1 MNRLLLIFSF
11 LAISVFAGAQNR
23 PTISGVVK
31 DEQGGTL
38 PGISLL
44 VKGTTT
50 GTSTD
55 ANGAFRLT
63 LPNANAVLVVSGV
76 GYLRQEIPVG
86 NSTTLAITMKED
98 PKSLDEVIVTGFGVK
113 QETRKLAYA
122 AQEVQGTSLTRANTP
137 NLVNALQGKVAG
149 VQIDQGSGGP
159 MSSSRIR
166 IRGNASLSPN
176 TQPLFVVDGVL
187 IRPATTGAD
196 SWGAAQ
202 DFGNIMKNLNPDNV
216 ETMTVL
222 KGSAASA
229 LYGSEALN
237 GVIVITTKKGREQK
251 GLGVSY
257 NHTSSFEHAYR
268 FVDVQN
274 QYGAGLSP
282 TFPKAADGVET
293 VESQNSAWAY
303 SFGPKIDGRMVRDLD
318 GRMVEWKANNPLDF
332 FQTGR
337 FTNHNVAIEGSN
349 DRGSFRASYSNL
361 YNNTIMPGGAELKR
375 NNFNI
380 RATQKLGKVLNL
392 DVSADYTL
400 NDNLNPIRQG
410 GTYNPVFRFVYGRP
424 RTLDINYWMDNYKS
438 PLGGRRTGSV
448 DDPYSISQ
456 FLWETFQYTTS
467 RNEKIFRGNIDV
479 TANITPWLTGL
490 VRANIQNELYA
501 TENKNLGAGVGF
513 AGGEYS
519 QYSQANT
526 QSRVQALLTASR
538 DFGPLFHLNLT
549 LGGETNRIN
558 GGREYRLRTDGGLR
572 IPGEFNLPN
581 SVNPVVADISGG
593 RLAPSKRTDAIYAYG
608 DLSYKDALFLNFT
621 NRLDY
626 SSALTYANGTG
637 QYSYYYPS
645 VGLAWDFT
653 QSIKGL
659 PNQLSFGKLRGSY
672 GFTGGDTDAWITNQT
687 GFYSA
692 GNIFT
697 SINGQIQRYGF
708 RDNVL
713 PNYNLRNRLAR
724 EWEVGADLRFFGN
737 RLGLDVAV
745 YNKLTRNEIFRLP
758 VAQESG
764 LNERLVNAGKILNRG
779 VEILLT
785 GTPIKTS
792 KFQWNTSFNFSRNRN
807 KILELAD
814 GISTYELSLAFG
826 NDVRSIAKAGGD
838 YGTII
843 SGYAFARDA
852 QGRKLIGP
860 ASGTTGGYMTFLRS
874 QAAGQGSKELGTL
887 LENFLLSNVNN
898 FQFGPFAAT
907 FQVDSK
913 IGGVM
918 ASSTHAY
925 GSAFGS
931 FSNSLSG
938 RDTESGGITF
948 TDAQGVV
955 RNDGIIPDG
964 VLNAGVT
971 ATVDGQQIDLGGM
984 SYKDAVEKG
993 YLKPIPAYAY
1003 YDNLSNWGSGIRE
1016 YSVFE
1021 NSWVAVREASIS
1033 YELPASLLNKVKVQS
1048 LRVSLVGRNLGYLY
1062 RTAKD
1067 GINPQGLLSNKAGE
1081 FAEYGGLP
1089 FSRNI
1094 GVTVNVG
1101 L

>member
-1 MNRLLLIFSF
+1 MNRLLPLF
-11 LAISVFAGAQNR
+11 LFLFISSLVSAQNR
-23 PTISGVVK
+23 LTVSGTVK
-31 DEQGGTL
+31 DDKGVGV

-55 ANGAFRLT
+55 ADGAFRLNV
-63 LPNANAVLVVSGV
+63 PNGNAVLVVSGV
-76 GYLRQEIPVG
+76 GYLRQEVPVG
-86 NSTTLAITMKED
+86 NAATLSITIKED
-98 PKSLDEVIVTGFGVK
+98 PKSLDEVIVTGFGIK
-113 QETRKLAYA
+113 QEARKLSYA
-122 AQEVQGTSLTRANTP
+122 AQEIQGQNLLRANTP

-166 IRGNASLSPN
+166 IRGNASLSSN

-187 IRPATTGAD
+187 IRPTTTGAD

-202 DFGNIMKNLNPDNV
+202 DFGNIMKNLNADNV
-216 ETMTVL
+216 ETVTVL

-237 GVIVITTKKGREQK
+237 GVVVITTKKGRDQK

-257 NHTSSFEHAYR
+257 NHTSSFETAYR

-282 TFPKAADGVET
+282 TFPKAADGVE
-293 VESQNSAWAY
+293 VVQSQNSAWAY

-337 FTNHNVAIEGSN
+337 YTNHNVAVEGAN

-361 YNNTIMPGGAELKR
+361 FNNTIMPGGAELKR

-380 RATQKLGKVLNL
+380 RATQRVGKIFNL
-392 DVSADYTL
+392 DVAADYTI

-410 GTYNPVFRFVYGRP
+410 GTYNPVFRFVYARP
-424 RTLDINYWMDNYKS
+424 RTLDIDYWADNYQS
-438 PLGGRRTGSV
+438 PLGGRKTGTA
-448 DDPYSISQ
+448 DPYGISQ
-456 FLWETFQYTTS
+456 FLWETFQYNTF

-479 TANITPWLTGL
+479 TANVTPWLTAL

-501 TENKNLGAGVGF
+501 TENKFLGPGVGF
-513 AGGEYS
+513 GGGEYS
-519 QYSQANT
+519 QYSQANN
-526 QSRVQALLTASR
+526 QSRIQALLTASR

-549 LGGETNRIN
+549 VGGETNRII
-558 GGREYRLRTDGGLR
+558 GGRDFRLRTDGGLR
-572 IPGEFNLPN
+572 IPGQFNLPN
-581 SVNPVVADISGG
+581 SINPVVADIGQG
-593 RLAPSKRTDAIYAYG
+593 RLAASKRTDAVYAYG

-621 NRLDY
+621 NRIDY
-626 SSALTYANGTG
+626 SSALTYADGSG

-653 QSIKGL
+653 QSVKEL
-659 PNQLSFGKLRGSY
+659 PKALTFGKLRASY

-692 GNIFT
+692 GSIFN
-697 SINGQIQRYGF
+697 SINGQIQQYGF

-724 EWEVGADLRFFGN
+724 EWEVGTDLRLFNN
-737 RLGLDVAV
+737 RVGIDVAV
-745 YNKLTRNEIFRLP
+745 YNKLTRNEIFNLP
-758 VAQESG
+758 VAQEAG
-764 LNERLVNAGKILNRG
+764 LTNRLVNAGKILNRG

-785 GTPIKTS
+785 GTPVKTN

-807 KILELAD
+807 KILELVD
-814 GISTYELSLAFG
+814 GVDTYELSLAFG
-826 NDVRSIAKAGGD
+826 NDVRSIARVGSD
-838 YGTII
+838 YGTIV
-843 SGYAFARDA
+843 STYAFARDA
-852 QGRKLIGP
+852 QGRKLIGA
-860 ASGTTGGYMTFLRS
+860 ASGTNGGYLTYLRS
-874 QAAGQGSKELGTL
+874 GAAGQGSKDLGTL
-887 LENFLLSNVNN
+887 LEKFLLSNVNN
-898 FQFGPFAAT
+898 FQFGNFSAT

-918 ASSTHAY
+918 ASATHQY
-925 GSAFGS
+925 GSAFGT
-931 FSNSLSG
+931 FKNSLFG

-948 TDAQGVV
+948 TDAQGNV

-964 VLNAGVT
+964 VLNTGVT
-971 ATVDGQQIDLGGM
+971 ATVDGKQVDLGGM
-984 SYKDAVEKG
+984 TYKEAVDKG
-993 YLKPIPAYAY
+993 YLKPIPAFAY

-1021 NSWVAVREASIS
+1021 NSWVAVREASVS
-1033 YELPASLLNKVKVQS
+1033 YDVPATVLNKVKVQS
-1048 LRVSLVGRNLGYLY
+1048 LRLSVVGRNLGYLY

-1067 GINPQGLLSNKAGE
+1067 GINPQGLLSNRAGE

>member
-1 MNRLLLIFSF
+1 MNRLILLGLLLVSS
-11 LAISVFAGAQNR
+11 LYVYPQSRSTV
-23 PTISGVVK
+23 SGVVK
-31 DEQGGTL
+31 DEQGVTL

-44 VKGTTT
+44 LKGTTT

-55 ANGAFRLT
+55 ANGAFRINVT
-63 LPNANAVLVVSGV
+63 GANPTLVVSGV
-76 GYLRQEIPVG
+76 GYLRQEVAAG
-86 NSTTLAITMKED
+86 NAATLTIVLRED
-98 PKSLDEVIVTGFGVK
+98 PKTLNEVIVTGFGVK

-122 AQEVQGTSLTRANTP
+122 AQEVKGQDLERANSA

-202 DFGNIMKNLNPDNV
+202 DFGNIMKNLNADNV

-237 GVIVITTKKGREQK
+237 GVVVITTKRGREQK

-257 NHTSSFEHAYR
+257 THTSSFENAYR
-268 FVDVQN
+268 FLDVQN
-274 QYGAGLSP
+274 QYGAGISQ
-282 TFPKAADGVET
+282 TFAKAADGTDLVDT
-293 VESQNSAWAY
+293 QNWNY
-303 SFGPKIDGRMVRDLD
+303 SFGPKLDGHMVRDIDGRMIP
-318 GRMVEWKANNPLDF
+318 WQANTPLNF

-337 FTNHNVAIEGSN
+337 YTNHNVAVEGGN
-349 DRGSFRASYSNL
+349 DRSSFRASFSNL
-361 YNNTIMPGGAELKR
+361 FNNTIMPGGAEMKR
-375 NNFNI
+375 NNFNV
-380 RATQKLGKVLNL
+380 RATQKLGKIVNL
-392 DVSADYTL
+392 DVSADYTD
-400 NDNLNPIRQG
+400 NNNLNPIRQG
-410 GTYNPVFRFVYGRP
+410 GNFNPVFRFVYNRP
-424 RTLDINYWMDNYKS
+424 RTLDIDYWTANYAS
-438 PLGGRRTGSV
+438 QLGGRKRNA
-448 DDPYSISQ
+448 DDPYNITE
-456 FLWETFQYTTS
+456 FLWQTFQYNTT
-467 RNEKIFRGNIDV
+467 RKEKVFRGNIDV
-479 TANITPWLTGL
+479 NLNITPWLTGL
-490 VRANIQNELYA
+490 VRANLQNELYQ
-501 TENKNLGAGVGF
+501 TENKNLGDGVGF

-519 QYSQANT
+519 QYSQANN
-526 QSRVQALLTASR
+526 QSRFQGLLTFNR
-538 DFGPLFHLNLT
+538 DLSSLFHLNLT
-549 LGGETNRIN
+549 VGGETNRIN
-558 GGREYRLRTDGGLR
+558 GGREFRLRTDGGLR
-572 IPGEFNLPN
+572 IPGQFALPN
-581 SVNPVVADISGG
+581 SINSVVADISGE
-593 RLAPSKRTDAIYAYG
+593 RLASSKRTDAVYAYG
-608 DLSYKDALFLNFT
+608 DISYKDALFLNFT
-621 NRLDY
+621 NRIDY
-626 SSALTYANGTG
+626 SSALTYANGSG

-653 QSIKGL
+653 QSVKGL
-659 PNQLSFGKLRGSY
+659 PGALTFGKLRASY
-672 GFTGGDTDAWITNQT
+672 GFTGGDTDAWRTNQT

-692 GNIFT
+692 GSVFT
-697 SINGQIQRYGF
+697 SVNGQLQQYGF
-708 RDNVL
+708 RDNTL

-724 EWEVGADLRFFGN
+724 EWEVGADMRFFNN

-745 YNKLTRNEIFRLP
+745 YNKLTRNEIFSLP

-764 LNERLVNAGKILNRG
+764 IGSRLVNAGKILNRG
-779 VEILLT
+779 VEVLLT

-807 KILELAD
+807 RILELAD
-814 GISTYELSLAFG
+814 GIDTYQLSLAFG
-826 NDVRSIAKAGGD
+826 ADIQSIARAGGD
-838 YGTII
+838 YGTINT
-843 SGYAFARDA
+843 SYAFARDD
-852 QGRKLIGP
+852 QGRKLIGA
-860 ASGTTGGYMTFLRS
+860 ASGTTGGYLTYLRS
-874 QAAGQGSKELGTL
+874 GAAGQGSKDVGTM
-887 LENFLLSNVNN
+887 LEKFLLSNVNN
-898 FQFGPFAAT
+898 FRYGNFSAT

-918 ASSTHAY
+918 ASATHAY
-925 GSAFGS
+925 GSANGS
-931 FSNSLSG
+931 LTNSLFG

-948 TDAQGVV
+948 TDAEGNT
-955 RNDGIIPDG
+955 RNDGIIPEG
-964 VLNAGVT
+964 ILNAGVT

-984 SYKDAVEKG
+984 TYKEAVDKG

-1033 YELPASLLNKVKVQS
+1033 YDVPASLLNKIKVQS
-1048 LRVSLVGRNLGYLY
+1048 LRLSVVGRNLGYLY
-1062 RTAKD
+1062 RTAPG
-1067 GINPQGLLSNKAGE
+1067 GINPQSLKSNNAGE